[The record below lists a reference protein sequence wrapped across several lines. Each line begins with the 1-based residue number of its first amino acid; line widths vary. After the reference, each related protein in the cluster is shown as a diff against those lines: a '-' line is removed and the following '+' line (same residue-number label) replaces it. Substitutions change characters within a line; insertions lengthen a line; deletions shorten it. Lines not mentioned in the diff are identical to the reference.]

1 MSTDTVYQWKVSSFI
16 TFVRSCVS
24 FSSVMRSFP
33 ILLLCVFL
41 AACEVHGAV
50 ELRICAFNLHNFGE
64 SKAKNSNVM
73 HTLTKVRHSLMD
85 LACVSI
91 SSCLKVFV
99 KVTQVIVFFLRQL
112 DFFFFLLG
120 NVKMFRFSS
129 ERLLQFWRSGLRV
142 SCAQTSSWVLMKL
155 MPRVHHRLETFL
167 KSFSRCPNPV
177 QLPQVN
183 LQGAFFG
190 SHSLHLN
197 SSGFILIV
205 ATVDPCTF
213 QFHMSQLH

>member
-1 MSTDTVYQWKVSSFI
+1 MSTDTVYQWKLSSFI
-16 TFVRSCVS
+16 TFVCSCVS

-33 ILLLCVFL
+33 ILLLCIFL

-99 KVTQVIVFFLRQL
+99 KVTQVIVVFLRQL
-112 DFFFFLLG
+112 DFFFSWQREDVSLLIR
-120 NVKMFRFSS
+120 KASS
-129 ERLLQFWRSGLRV
+129 VLEKWVESLVCLNQQLGADEV
-142 SCAQTSSWVLMKL
+142 NATGSS
-155 MPRVHHRLETFL
+155 
-167 KSFSRCPNPV
+167 
-177 QLPQVN
+177 
-183 LQGAFFG
+183 
-190 SHSLHLN
+190 
-197 SSGFILIV
+197 SS
-205 ATVDPCTF
+205 
-213 QFHMSQLH
+213 